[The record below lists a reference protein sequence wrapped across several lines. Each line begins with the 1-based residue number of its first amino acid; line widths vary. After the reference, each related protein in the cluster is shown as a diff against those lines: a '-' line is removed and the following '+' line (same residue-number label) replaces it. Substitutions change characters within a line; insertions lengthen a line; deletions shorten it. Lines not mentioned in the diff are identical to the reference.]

1 MSLKIHFIIFYIPCF
16 NGKDVNAIYGEY
28 REKENRVVGG
38 SGGKW
43 YFLHKKFEEALL
55 ITHQLQCNNFKTSKY
70 KNNQRTTVGGK
81 YSKIPFV
88 TTKLSNILPSCL
100 TTTYT
105 GCKH

>member
-1 MSLKIHFIIFYIPCF
+1 MSLKNHFNILYIPCS
-16 NGKDVNAIYGEY
+16 NGKDVYAISGEY
-28 REKENRVVGG
+28 REKENRVVCG
-38 SGGKW
+38 GGKW

-55 ITHQLQCNNFKTSKY
+55 ITHQLQYNNFKRSKY

-88 TTKLSNILPSCL
+88 TKLSNILPSCL
-100 TTTYT
+100 TTSYT